1 VRLPNLIKAVFLS
14 HSYNWPIGIGAGAA
28 ALAALVAGS
37 QYGSVRGPLHD
48 IIIAY
53 ACAAAILVL
62 GVMATTRLSAA
73 IARVGVLEAVP
84 AAGGAVRIITS
95 IVGYLIAAFSIL
107 AVLQVSVE
115 KLLVG
120 AGLAGVVLG
129 IGAQQSLGN
138 VFSGIVLVTARPFT
152 IGDHIRIRS
161 GALGGLFDAWVEDM
175 SLTYV
180 TLRTDDGMLKIPNS
194 SIMAAGVLQLTPT
207 STPLPPLTA
216 PAPPPPPP
224 RAPEGA

>member
-1 VRLPNLIKAVFLS
+1 VILGRLIKGILFS
-14 HSYNWPIGIGAGAA
+14 HSYNWPIGIAAGVI
-28 ALAALVAGS
+28 ALVALVAGS
-37 QYGSVRGPLHD
+37 QYGSVHGPVHD
-48 IIIAY
+48 VVIAY
-53 ACAAAILVL
+53 ASAVAILVF
-62 GVMATTRLSAA
+62 GVMATTRLAAA
-73 IARVGVLEAVP
+73 IARVGVVEAVP
-84 AAGGAVRIITS
+84 AAGGAVRIVTS
-95 IVGYLIAAFSIL
+95 VVGYVIAAFSIL

-129 IGAQQSLGN
+129 IAAQQSLGN

-161 GALGGLFDAWVEDM
+161 GALGGLFDAWVDEM

-194 SIMAAGVLQLTPT
+194 SMMAAGVLLLTPT
-207 STPLPPLTA
+207 SAPLPSLVPPTP
-216 PAPPPPPP
+216 PAPPPK
-224 RAPEGA
+224 AD